1 MAEPSNPVPAPA
13 PPAPAAPVD
22 NKAPAP
28 TVAPQPPVPPPVAKW
43 PSSPQSI
50 GKPTSRVDGV
60 AKVTGAAKY
69 TFDVQPDGL
78 LYGMILR
85 SKLPAAQVTNIDI
98 TKAQSMPGVKAVVL
112 AQGPQRKVSFYGQEL
127 AAVAALTKQQC
138 IDALRAIEVTAT
150 PLPFV
155 VKEDDA
161 MKPDSPPVGDSPNV
175 SQPKIGGNKEQ
186 ADIDALMASAPAV
199 CEAELR
205 TPVQLH
211 HPLETHGN
219 TVSVQ
224 GDQVTA
230 WASTQGVFS
239 VRDGL
244 ANNLKVPQSNVQVIC
259 DYMGG
264 GFGAKFGPGAHGG
277 LAAQLSK
284 AANAPVKLMLTRL
297 DQGLAVGNRPS
308 SIQKLKFAAGADGK
322 LIAADVQN
330 HGSPG
335 ISGGG
340 KSAGGGGGAAIALP
354 YIYKFPNVRSQQF
367 GLTMNTGPA
376 SAFRAPGHP
385 PASFGTESMIDEV
398 AVKLGM
404 DPLQFRLLNDSDP
417 TRQREYKEGAEKFGW
432 TAKYQKPGN
441 SPGPIKTGIGCAGAT
456 WGGGGKGSEAEVQI
470 NPDATVEVRCGTQDL
485 GTGSR
490 TVVAIVAA
498 EAFGLRPDQIK
509 VKIGDTHLPFSGGS
523 GGSST
528 TASMSP
534 AVWDACQNA
543 LTALQTQTG
552 MADAR
557 GAAWP
562 DACKK
567 LGINPLTAQG
577 KWQEG
582 LSSSGAGGVNFAEV
596 EVDTETGHVRVKKV
610 VAVHD
615 CGLIVNPLATTSQ
628 INGGIMCGV
637 GYALYEERIMDRQT
651 GLLLNTN
658 FDSYKITNIAD
669 CPEIEVILINMP
681 ERGVIGIGEPAVI
694 PPAGAIANAVANAIG
709 VRVHSLPIT
718 PAKVLAALGK
728 VPNAPAV

>member
-1 MAEPSNPVPAPA
+1 MAA
-13 PPAPAAPVD
+13 
-22 NKAPAP
+22 
-28 TVAPQPPVPPPVAKW
+28 W
-43 PSSPQSI
+43 PDSPQSL

-69 TFDVQPDGL
+69 TYDVQPDGW

-85 SKLPAAQVTNIDI
+85 SKWPAAKVTKIDLS
-98 TKAQSMPGVKAVVL
+98 KAQAMPGVKAAVL
-112 AQGPQRKVSFYGQEL
+112 AGGEQRTVRFYGQEL
-127 AAVAALTKQQC
+127 AAVAATTKQQAL
-138 IDALRAIEVTAT
+138 DAIRAIEVTAE

-161 MKPDSPPVGDSPNV
+161 IKPDSPPVGDGPNL
-175 SQPKIGGNKEQ
+175 SQPKVDSKGDPN
-186 ADIDALMASAPAV
+186 IDALFTSAAAV

-211 HPLETHGN
+211 HALETHGN

-224 GDQVTA
+224 GDHVVA
-230 WASTQGVFS
+230 WASTQGIFS

-244 ANNLKVPQSNVQVIC
+244 AGNLGMPQSNIQVIC
-259 DYMGG
+259 DHMGG
-264 GFGAKFGPGAHGG
+264 GFGAKFSPGVHGG

-284 AANAPVKLMLTRL
+284 AAGAPVKLMLTRL
-297 DQGLAVGNRPS
+297 DEGLAVGNRPS

-322 LIAADVQN
+322 LIAADVEN

-335 ISGGG
+335 ISGSR
-340 KSAGGGGGAAIALP
+340 KTAGGGGGADIALP
-354 YIYKFPNVRSQQF
+354 YIYNFPNVHSQQF
-367 GLTMNTGPA
+367 GVIMNTGPA

-385 PASFGTESMIDEV
+385 PASFGTESMIDDL
-398 AVKLGM
+398 AVKLNM
-404 DPLQFRLLNDSDP
+404 DPLQFRLLNDGNP

-432 TAKYQKPGN
+432 TAKYKKPG
-441 SPGPIKTGIGCAGAT
+441 SDPGPIKTGIGCAGAT
-456 WGGGGKGSEAEVQI
+456 WGGGGKGSEAQVQI

-509 VKIGDTHLPFSGGS
+509 VKIGDTNLPFSGGS

-534 AVWDACQNA
+534 AVWDTCQNA

-552 MADAR
+552 VADAR

-582 LSSSGAGGVNFAEV
+582 FSSSGAGGVNFAEV

-615 CGLIVNPLATTSQ
+615 CGLIINPLATTSQ
-628 INGGIMCGV
+628 INGGVMCGI

-728 VPNAPAV
+728 VPNVTAV

>member
-1 MAEPSNPVPAPA
+1 MAAWPNP
-13 PPAPAAPVD
+13 
-22 NKAPAP
+22 
-28 TVAPQPPVPPPVAKW
+28 T
-43 PSSPQSI
+43 QSM
-50 GKPTSRVDGV
+50 GKPTPRVDAF
-60 AKVTGAAKY
+60 AKVTGGAKY
-69 TFDVQPDGL
+69 TYDVQPDGL

-85 SKLPAAQVTNIDI
+85 SKWPAANVTKIDI
-98 TKAQSMPGVKAVVL
+98 TKAQAMPGVKAVIL
-112 AQGPQRKVSFYGQEL
+112 AGGEQRKVSFYGQEL
-127 AAVAALTKQQC
+127 AAVAAATKQQAL
-138 IDALRAIEVTAT
+138 DALRAIEVTAE

-161 MKPDSPPVGDSPNV
+161 IKPDSPQVADGPNLSQAKVSSKGDPN
-175 SQPKIGGNKEQ
+175 
-186 ADIDALMASAPAV
+186 IDALFASAAAV

-224 GDQVTA
+224 GDHVTA
-230 WASTQGVFS
+230 WSSTQGVFS

-244 ANNLKVPQSNVQVIC
+244 AGNLNVPQSNVQVIC

-264 GFGAKFGPGAHGG
+264 GFGAKFGPGTHGG

-284 AANAPVKLMLTRL
+284 AAGAPVKIMLTRL

-322 LIAADVQN
+322 LLAADIEN
-330 HGSPG
+330 RGSPG

-340 KSAGGGGGAAIALP
+340 KSAGGGGGAGIALP
-354 YIYKFPNVRSQQF
+354 YIYHFPNVRSQQF
-367 GLTMNTGPA
+367 GVTMNTGPA

-385 PASFGTESMIDEV
+385 PASFGTESMIDEL
-398 AVKLGM
+398 AVKLNM
-404 DPLQFRLLNDSDP
+404 DPLQFRLLNDGDGI
-417 TRQREYKEGAEKFGW
+417 RQREYKEGAEKFGW
-432 TAKYQKPGN
+432 AVKYKKPG
-441 SPGPIKTGIGCAGAT
+441 SDPGPVKTGVGCAGAT
-456 WGGGGKGSEAEVQI
+456 WGGGGRGSEAEAQI
-470 NPDATVEVRCGTQDL
+470 NPDGTVEVRCGTQDL

-509 VKIGDTHLPFSGGS
+509 VKIGDTNLPFSGGS

-552 MADAR
+552 VADAR
-557 GAAWP
+557 GANWT

-567 LGINPLTAQG
+567 LGINPLTARG

-596 EVDTETGHVRVKKV
+596 EVDTETGFVRVKKI

-628 INGGIMCGV
+628 INGGIMCGI

-681 ERGVIGIGEPAVI
+681 ERGIIGIGEPAVI

-728 VPNAPAV
+728 VPNMPSV